1 MHWSR
6 LELREFHVSME
17 SRAAPSTRNASKQL
31 RSTDRDK
38 SERSNLYTLF
48 MQAPAIICVLRGP
61 DHVFDLVNPLY
72 RQLFGDRELLGKPVR
87 EAIPELEGQGFF
99 ELLDQVFRT
108 GEPYTGRESRAVL
121 KSGDGG
127 AEQESFFNFTY
138 QPMVD
143 ERKQIE
149 GVMVFAFEVTEQV
162 RARREMEQLAESLR
176 QANRE
181 KDEFIAVIS
190 HELRTPLT
198 SILGWARMLR
208 LGGLDEQTHVEALD
222 AIERST
228 KAQVKLIEDLLDE
241 ARIASGKLRL
251 EMRPINLLSV
261 VQPAV
266 AGLIPATETKGILID
281 ADLGSDPCPVLG
293 DP

>member
-1 MHWSR
+1 MS
-6 LELREFHVSME
+6 VD
-17 SRAAPSTRNASKQL
+17 SRAELAS
-31 RSTDRDK
+31 RDRIEGRDK
-38 SERSNLYTLF
+38 RAVSNLYTLF

-87 EAIPELEGQGFF
+87 EAIPELESQGFF

-108 GEPYTGRESRAVL
+108 GEPYIGRESRAVL
-121 KSGDGG
+121 KSGDGD
-127 AEQESFFNFTY
+127 AAQESFFNFIY
-138 QPMVD
+138 QPMYD
-143 ERKQIE
+143 GHKQIE

-208 LGGLDEQTHVEALD
+208 LGGL
-222 AIERST
+222 
-228 KAQVKLIEDLLDE
+228 
-241 ARIASGKLRL
+241 
-251 EMRPINLLSV
+251 
-261 VQPAV
+261 
-266 AGLIPATETKGILID
+266 GI
-281 ADLGSDPCPVLG
+281 
-293 DP
+293 